1 MQEISTLRSHAARSG
16 GIEQKLRTAA
26 SALTLAA
33 SAIALTAQ
41 IVEHFRKPPA
51 GPNERTKAGTALLG
65 LAVLR
70 TLPSLIRS
78 AKSLSA
84 DLKRGQ

>member
-1 MQEISTLRSHAARSG
+1 MAKAEANKAAQG
-16 GIEQKLRTAA
+16 PEHQIRTAA

-33 SAIALTAQ
+33 SALTLAAQ
-41 IVEHFRKPPA
+41 VVEHFRKPKA

-78 AKSLSA
+78 ARSLQA
-84 DLKRGQ
+84 EIKRSK